1 MKYKTTG
8 MILVSGFLLLLT
20 HCSCKDEGNNGA
32 GTSSGPFVSPPVE
45 SLSTEV
51 IEIGGEKFTLE
62 LAFTEEDRRKGLM
75 YRKELS
81 ADRGMIF
88 IFAESLQSP
97 FHMQNCLI
105 DLDILFLQ
113 EDGTIVYITTMEAP
127 PPGER
132 SQSYSSRDFYRYA
145 IELPAGTAERLGLQ
159 VGDKIR
165 LPRRIRDII
174 PDPN

>member
-20 HCSCKDEGNNGA
+20 LCSCKDKGNNGA
-32 GTSSGPFVSPPVE
+32 GSTSGPLLSPPVK
-45 SLSTEV
+45 SLSTED
-51 IEIGGEKFTLE
+51 IEIGGEKFSLE
-62 LAFTEEDRRKGLM
+62 LAFTEEDRRQGLM
-75 YRKELS
+75 FRKELP

-97 FHMQNCLI
+97 FHMANCLI
-105 DLDILFLQ
+105 DLDILFLRK
-113 EDGTIVYITTMEAP
+113 DGTIVHITTMEAP

-132 SQSYSSRDFYRYA
+132 SQTYYSRDFYQYA
-145 IELPAGTAERLGLQ
+145 IELPANTAERLQLKE
-159 VGDKIR
+159 GDKIR